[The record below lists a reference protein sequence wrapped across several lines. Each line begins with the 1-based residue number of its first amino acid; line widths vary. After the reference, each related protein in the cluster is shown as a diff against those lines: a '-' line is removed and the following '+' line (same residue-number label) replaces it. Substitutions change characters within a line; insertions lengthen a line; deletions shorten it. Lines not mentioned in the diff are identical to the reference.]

1 VLQFLMQAKSICST
15 DPVVYNELG
24 VMAFRNKDYEAAARW
39 LRKALSLAPP
49 PLTEAWEP
57 TVVNLAH
64 TLRKLK
70 SYVEAISMYEKA
82 LALYP
87 KGAST
92 YAALGFT
99 HHLQGSTGKAIDF
112 YHKALGLKSDDT
124 FTAEMLTTALTE
136 ECTRLSSAPDSQFF
150 SLGVGLP

>member
-1 VLQFLMQAKSICST
+1 MQAKSICST

-70 SYVEAISMYEKA
+70 YDMCDVSIFLPLYACMLKVSYV
-82 LALYP
+82 
-87 KGAST
+87 
-92 YAALGFT
+92 
-99 HHLQGSTGKAIDF
+99 
-112 YHKALGLKSDDT
+112 
-124 FTAEMLTTALTE
+124 
-136 ECTRLSSAPDSQFF
+136 
-150 SLGVGLP
+150 